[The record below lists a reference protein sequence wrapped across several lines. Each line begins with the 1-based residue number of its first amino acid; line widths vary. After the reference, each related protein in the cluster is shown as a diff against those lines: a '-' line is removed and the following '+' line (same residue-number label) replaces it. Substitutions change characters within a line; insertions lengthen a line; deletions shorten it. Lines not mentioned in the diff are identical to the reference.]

1 MDGLHRRHHLDAL
14 PYLFLSQKLEN
25 VLPSFLRL
33 LKRSGLTPYGTPLA
47 ELFPSRPSARS
58 VSPSS
63 RQSRRR
69 AAQP

>member
-33 LKRSGLTPYGTPLA
+33 LKRSGLSPYGTPLA

-58 VSPSS
+58 VSPPS